1 LPIWALFEIRGT
13 TTLFP
18 NTITYSEYFCQFI
31 KLGKKH
37 NSDYT
42 KAVKKK
48 AKKMLILVIGL
59 TFVLLGLLGLALPFL
74 QGILF
79 LIIGIFLLS
88 FSLPKFQRWI
98 KIKLQGSPK
107 LLNILERTE
116 KWFDKFIKK

>member
-1 LPIWALFEIRGT
+1 
-13 TTLFP
+13 
-18 NTITYSEYFCQFI
+18 
-31 KLGKKH
+31 
-37 NSDYT
+37 
-42 KAVKKK
+42 VKKK